1 MEDMRGKFGKE
12 SFEETIG
19 IGCVRYVGIILV
31 SILFVIVF
39 FLLIVMVI
47 LLKFGINDWDFG
59 FCKLDC
65 EGFFISFVFKFLILV
80 MGIFVLFFR

>member
-39 FLLIVMVI
+39 F
-47 LLKFGINDWDFG
+47 FINSYGDFI
-59 FCKLDC
+59 K
-65 EGFFISFVFKFLILV
+65 IWY
-80 MGIFVLFFR
+80 